1 MKQFVQTWIVL
12 CAFVLAGPAAA
23 EKDADQHFSAYPPVP
38 LADVLES
45 VSKKTGRVFLVKS
58 HAPAEVVVGQIAT
71 RDITYESLLIVLDN
85 NGLAAVTVGDLTNIV
100 NSAHI
105 RQYATPTL
113 HENDDS
119 IAEYEWVSRIVT
131 VKNLHAPALVPIL
144 RPMLPQMGHLVADA
158 NSNTILMTGR
168 YGNTKRLASIVAD
181 MDAAVKSQP

>member
-45 VSKKTGRVFLVKS
+45 VSKKTGRVFLVNS
-58 HAPAEVVVGQIAT
+58 HAPAEVVVGQIAP

-100 NSAHI
+100 HAPKI
-105 RQYATPTL
+105 RQYALPIL
-113 HENDDS
+113 HEDDDS
-119 IAEYEWVSRIVT
+119 IPST
-131 VKNLHAPALVPIL
+131 N
-144 RPMLPQMGHLVADA
+144 G
-158 NSNTILMTGR
+158 
-168 YGNTKRLASIVAD
+168 
-181 MDAAVKSQP
+181 